1 MLIADGEPAAQV
13 LNIANNVKQ
22 AHLLFEM
29 QQHLVK

>member
-13 LNIANNVKQ
+13 LNIANNTKQ

-29 QQHLVK
+29 